1 MRTPVRSLPPTVERW
16 ASRARWLRWLEAL
29 GAWFLVWLFLALWL
43 ENATPVALAMA
54 ALALV
59 SVAALAH
66 PVRRRWRP
74 VSALLSVF
82 VSRGLRPGDR
92 AWLILPER
100 IEPVIVTARR
110 RLRLI
115 VARPDQGP
123 TEGLEVRRTRVFVVP
138 DVRPKDSRSGD

>member
-1 MRTPVRSLPPTVERW
+1 
-16 ASRARWLRWLEAL
+16 
-29 GAWFLVWLFLALWL
+29 LA
-43 ENATPVALAMA
+43 VA
-54 ALALV
+54 ALVLV
-59 SVAALAH
+59 RVAALAH
-66 PVRRRWRP
+66 PVRRRWRL
-74 VSALLSVF
+74 VSALLSLF

-92 AWLILPER
+92 AWLVLPER